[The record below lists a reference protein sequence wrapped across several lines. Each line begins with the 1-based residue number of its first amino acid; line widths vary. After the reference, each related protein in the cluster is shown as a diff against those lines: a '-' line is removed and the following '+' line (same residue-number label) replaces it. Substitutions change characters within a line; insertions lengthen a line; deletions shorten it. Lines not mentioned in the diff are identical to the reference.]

1 MEHIGI
7 LGGTFDPV
15 TEAHLYIARTVG
27 SMLGLDKVLLVTAG
41 NPPHKVSNVLDAEL
55 RHEMVE
61 VAVHGN
67 AGLEASRLELDNK
80 VSYTIDAVKALLA
93 SLPGG
98 GNGTRISFIT
108 SAEYLN
114 PENPSNIRTWK
125 GVDELLTLINLVV
138 TPRGWMTAEVATNWA
153 SELNLDNVQIVD
165 VPVYSV
171 SSGMVK
177 DALRDGQ
184 AIDSMVPR
192 AVADLIKTRGYY
204 R

>member
-15 TEAHLYIARTVG
+15 TEGHLYIARTVG
-27 SMLGLDKVLLVTAG
+27 RMLGLDKVLLVTAG
-41 NPPHKVSNVLDAEL
+41 NPPHKLRDVLDAEL

-67 AGLEASRLELDNK
+67 VGIEASRLELDHG
-80 VSYTIDAVKALLA
+80 VSYTIDAVKALRRI
-93 SLPGG
+93 LPAGG
-98 GNGTRISFIT
+98 RNTRISFIT

-114 PENPSNIRTWK
+114 PENPSNFRTWK
-125 GVDELLTLINLVV
+125 GVDELITMIDLVV
-138 TPRGWMTAEVATNWA
+138 TPRGWMTAKVAADWA
-153 SELNLDNVQIVD
+153 KMLGLNNVKIVD
-165 VPVYSV
+165 APPMPV

-177 DALRDGQ
+177 SALREGQ
-184 AIDSMVPR
+184 TIDHMVPR
-192 AVADLIKTRGYY
+192 AVAELIKTHGYY